1 MSDELDRLRKA
12 LRANVPHPPPEA
24 GARAREAALAAF
36 DEHRQGIRDRQ
47 RQTGRV
53 AEGATSLLRRVAM
66 WISRPYPALA
76 GAAAVL
82 VVAAV
87 VSYQTVFVS
96 EAPPPP
102 AGPDSGQPGAE
113 VAEVAPAVEQADAPQ
128 VTEKP
133 IEVAVEEPTEPDIEE
148 PIEVASLAPEDLEI
162 AAEPA
167 REQMVVASRE
177 AGLEKAARDSLAR
190 SQRADPA
197 YGMLA
202 DAPVAAYAEALT
214 QESTTFVLPR
224 LEGWDALSPGYVE
237 QGRDRFEAFGANPV
251 KVTAEEPVSTFSI
264 DVDTA
269 SYAFMRA
276 SLNRGVLPQPDAVR
290 VEEFINYFPYDYA
303 PPESP
308 ETPFAAHVS
317 LMPTPWNAAT
327 RLMHIG
333 IKGYDLVP
341 AVRPRANLVFLV
353 DTSGSMDSP
362 DKLLLLINAFRLLL
376 DALAPEDTVA
386 IVAYAGAAGTVLEP
400 TPVAERAAIRAALER
415 LRAGGSTAGA
425 EGIRQA
431 YALAERHF
439 VEGGVNRVI
448 LATDGDFN
456 VGIFDPDELEGYI
469 ARKRE
474 SGVFLSVLGFGM
486 GNYNDALMQR
496 LAQNGNGNAA
506 YIDALS
512 EARKV
517 LVDEATSTLFPIAKD
532 VKIQVEFNPALV
544 SEYRLI
550 GYETRMLEREDFRND
565 KVDAGEIGAG
575 HTVTALYEITPT
587 GSGAERIAPLRYGGD
602 ETAPGSAHAGEFATV
617 AIRYKLP
624 DAETSTE
631 FARHVTEDDA
641 LPGAAA
647 APEDVRFAAAVA
659 AFGQLL
665 RGGRYTEDYG
675 FDDVIA
681 AAQAARG
688 EDPFGYR
695 AEFLS
700 LVRLAKSAAAMEP
713 LRR

>member
-36 DEHRQGIRDRQ
+36 DEHRQGIRGRQ

-53 AEGATSLLRRVAM
+53 AEGATSQLRRLAM
-66 WISRPYPALA
+66 WLSRPYPALA

-102 AGPDSGQPGAE
+102 AGPGSGQSGAE
-113 VAEVAPAVEQADAPQ
+113 VAAVAPAAEQADAPQ
-128 VTEKP
+128 AIEQPV
-133 IEVAVEEPTEPDIEE
+133 EVAVEESTEPATEE
-148 PIEVASLAPEDLEI
+148 PIEVAGLAPEDLEI
-162 AAEPA
+162 AAERA
-167 REQMVVASRE
+167 REQVVVASRGG
-177 AGLEKAARDSLAR
+177 GLEKGARDPQALSL
-190 SQRADPA
+190 P
-197 YGMLA
+197 A
-202 DAPVAAYAEALT
+202 DASYDAVADAAVAAYAEALAPLPN
-214 QESTTFVLPR
+214 TFVLPA
-224 LEGWDALSPGYVE
+224 LERWDALSPGYVE
-237 QGRDRFEAFGANPV
+237 QGRDRFEAFDANPV

-341 AVRPRANLVFLV
+341 AVRPRANLVFLI

-362 DKLLLLINAFRLLL
+362 DKLPLLIHSFRLLL
-376 DALAPEDTVA
+376 DTLAPEDTVA

-400 TPVAERAAIRAALER
+400 TPVAEQGAIAAALER
-415 LRAGGSTAGA
+415 LGAGGSTAGA

-550 GYETRMLEREDFRND
+550 GYETRMLKREDFRND

-575 HTVTALYEITPT
+575 HTVTALYEITPA
-587 GSGAERIAPLRYGGD
+587 GSGAERIAPLRYGEE
-602 ETAPGSAHAGEFATV
+602 ETAPGTGREGEFATV

-631 FARHVTEDDA
+631 IARHVTEDDA

-665 RGGRYTEDYG
+665 RGGRYTGDYV

-713 LRR
+713 LRQ

>member
-1 MSDELDRLRKA
+1 MSDELERLRAA
-12 LRANVPHPPPEA
+12 LRANAPHPPAEARERA
-24 GARAREAALAAF
+24 GAAALAAF
-36 DEHRQGIRDRQ
+36 DEHRQGIGDRQ

-53 AEGATSLLRRVAM
+53 AIDATSLLRRFAM
-66 WISRPYPALA
+66 WLSRPYPALA
-76 GAAAVL
+76 GVAALL
-82 VVAAV
+82 VVAAIAYHQTLVIREPADPAVRATPAPSVEAVTV
-87 VSYQTVFVS
+87 VEKVEHAPEPLVVASEDGRIAKAVPDSLPRSVRVEAPYEVAAAEHTRATPEARSLAASAAPETS
-96 EAPPPP
+96 EAP
-102 AGPDSGQPGAE
+102 
-113 VAEVAPAVEQADAPQ
+113 
-128 VTEKP
+128 
-133 IEVAVEEPTEPDIEE
+133 
-148 PIEVASLAPEDLEI
+148 SL
-162 AAEPA
+162 
-167 REQMVVASRE
+167 
-177 AGLEKAARDSLAR
+177 GYRD
-190 SQRADPA
+190 
-197 YGMLA
+197 
-202 DAPVAAYAEALT
+202 
-214 QESTTFVLPR
+214 
-224 LEGWDALSPGYVE
+224 
-237 QGRDRFEAFGANPV
+237 QGRDQFTPFDPNPM
-251 KVTAEEPVSTFSI
+251 KVAAEEPVSTFSI

-276 SLNRGVLPQPDAVR
+276 SLNRGLLPQPEAVR
-290 VEEFINYFPYDYA
+290 VEELINYFPYGYA
-303 PPESP
+303 PPESRAR
-308 ETPFAAHVS
+308 PFAVHVS
-317 LMPTPWNAAT
+317 LMPTPWNDAT

-333 IKGYDLVP
+333 IKGYALAP
-341 AVRPRANLVFLV
+341 AVRPPANLVFLV

-362 DKLLLLINAFRLLL
+362 DKLPLLVNSLRLLL

-400 TPVAERAAIRAALER
+400 TPVAERGMIGAALET
-415 LRAGGSTAGA
+415 LRAGGSTAGS

-431 YALAERHF
+431 YLLAERHLMD
-439 VEGGVNRVI
+439 GGVNRVI

-456 VGIFDPDELEGYI
+456 VGITDPDELEGYI
-469 ARKRE
+469 ARKRA

-496 LAQNGNGNAA
+496 LAQSGNGNAA
-506 YIDALS
+506 YIDTLS

-517 LVDEATSTLFPIAKD
+517 LVEEASSTLFPIAKD

-550 GYETRMLEREDFRND
+550 GYETRMLAREDFRND

-575 HTVTALYEITPT
+575 HAVTALYEITPA
-587 GSGAERIAPLRYGGD
+587 GAGAERIAPLRYGQSGEEASAGRDD
-602 ETAPGSAHAGEFATV
+602 ELATV

-641 LPGAAA
+641 VASATD

-675 FDDVIA
+675 YDDVIA

-700 LVRLAKSAAAMEP
+700 LVRLARSAAAMEP
-713 LRR
+713 LRQ